1 MNKIYQ
7 SKKFIVFI
15 DWGTTNF
22 RAYKFD
28 LNKNKVGK
36 KIQTNQGILKLRK
49 SSEYIKIIKSILRKF
64 DLNEDQ
70 DILMAGMVGSKKGLC
85 EAPYVQIPASLSKIA
100 LNIFNK
106 QILKQKISI
115 VPGLFYKKNN
125 FYDVL
130 RGEETLAIGAINK
143 FNKKTKYYL
152 CCPGTH
158 SKWMIIQKDMF
169 LSFSSYMSGE
179 LYSAIA
185 NFTILAQSLNKSS
198 SKISEHYFTKGLKM
212 IQTDQPISNTLFK
225 VRTMD
230 LFNQSNSNQ
239 CNSFLSGLIIGLEIN
254 YISKIKDLKKSSVIL
269 IANGPL
275 TKLYSICFKFF
286 KIKFSLVNADECFIR
301 GMKKIYE
308 ANYK

>member
-85 EAPYVQIPASLSKIA
+85 EVPYVQIPASLSKIA

-106 QILKQKISI
+106 KILKQKISI

-158 SKWMIIQKDMF
+158 SKWMVIQ
-169 LSFSSYMSGE
+169 
-179 LYSAIA
+179 
-185 NFTILAQSLNKSS
+185 
-198 SKISEHYFTKGLKM
+198 
-212 IQTDQPISNTLFK
+212 
-225 VRTMD
+225 
-230 LFNQSNSNQ
+230 
-239 CNSFLSGLIIGLEIN
+239 
-254 YISKIKDLKKSSVIL
+254 
-269 IANGPL
+269 
-275 TKLYSICFKFF
+275 
-286 KIKFSLVNADECFIR
+286 
-301 GMKKIYE
+301 
-308 ANYK
+308 